1 MPSVSDHGNEI
12 LDNCAKNVE
21 LNSELIN
28 HRAIVYV
35 RELDWMNPW
44 PPRITMEESSF
55 CKTKR

>member
-12 LDNCAKNVE
+12 LDNRAKNVE

-28 HRAIVYV
+28 HRATVYL

-44 PPRITMEESSF
+44 PQE
-55 CKTKR
+55 